1 METLT
6 TRFTNE
12 VFAPYLGL
20 LKSNYRFHQTFGHAH
35 QCWEDKL
42 TARELV
48 HGPFL
53 EKSQTYA
60 RGEPVEKLALHP
72 KTVETIKAR
81 LGGRGLYQHQTTAIG
96 LILSGDNA
104 IVATGT
110 SSGKTLCY
118 QIPILDDLVRDSSP
132 GLRAVIIYPLNALVN
147 DQLSEWEQI
156 LRNHPNIT
164 FARFTGQTPDSQ
176 KRYGELLKIQVEQEL
191 TEREP
196 QLSQA
201 QRQRKVED
209 EVAAR
214 LSAAPKN
221 RLNHRDAI
229 RARPP
234 HILVTNFSMLE
245 YLLERPVDAS
255 IFENARLRFLVLD
268 EIHAYRGVQSTEIG
282 FLIRRLKDRLRADR
296 ITCIGTSATLGDPDK
311 EESAAKV
318 RKFATDIFGAPFN
331 KPNPI
336 RGTAAKPELRTPS
349 HRPTAAQYQEAA
361 TALRQNEPTQSI
373 LKLLGVRV
381 AANDLADVMAHDENL
396 HRLRTEILTKPIL
409 LNDAAETLFPNTPKS
424 SETLQAL
431 LELVA
436 ASGKESEL
444 DQFLPTR
451 LHYFVRAQAG
461 LHVCLRSDCPGREK
475 AGPAFF
481 VSRQNDI
488 TSRGEQV
495 PDCSDGCCPDCH
507 AVGRRSLLVETVSCR
522 KCGYL
527 YGALQDLGPRR
538 AQNPDKQPGEPEA
551 AFDSFSTELGWAADS
566 FWSYFSVESDLPF
579 PKNAGAEEDEPDSEN
594 LLEVPKEIGWC
605 VCCGKKKSQGAGEN
619 CVCSIPHLR
628 KIQVF
633 HRQCDHRRTEN
644 LYAQTKKALP
654 CCPNCGA
661 RNASGIEPVQRFQ
674 ESEDETGLAMA
685 IPLAHFQVSPPPPTQ
700 KPPRKLLCFA
710 DHRQRA
716 AAFPSL
722 LEEET
727 FTHDLGRKIVQ
738 VVRNATT
745 SKIAVVELGGR
756 LFEGACE
763 DPSFFLPVSRFP
775 DDYDAT
781 ARESRRKHE
790 NLWIS
795 EALSYFGIPDSA
807 RESAEDLGLVAVE
820 YHVSENELVE
830 FQTLFSGQARSVT
843 DAAMQVLLA
852 YMRQAKAFT
861 LPGGIE
867 PDDLAFGRVT
877 ATIAFDS
884 KADTANNVK
893 GWLPRMSA
901 DGAFRHNAITS
912 YLARVTDLTGQPL
925 TEFANKVWH
934 SFTSAGLLIHK
945 QRHSKAWQLDHERI
959 IVKPAAHRHECPRCG
974 IVTAYSANGV
984 CPRKECDGKL
994 EAKPFDAQASNL
1006 IAQWVAD
1013 ESEPRFTTLKSE
1025 EHTAQINKEVAKRIE
1040 DQFRAPDGVNLLSST
1055 TTFEMGIN
1063 IGDLQKVLLRNA
1075 PPASANYVQR
1085 VGRAGRGKDKNSV
1098 CVTICRR
1105 TKYDADAWEEPSR
1118 LMSGTIRPPTVFL
1131 KNRLI
1136 AQRHFNAVAFA
1147 RFLRVKLRDELAL
1160 GELPGQKIS
1169 LEPFLPTAVREGIPP
1184 GLRKP
1189 GPDKFLA
1196 FPAWSLEQAAP
1207 GLFQTENCRELLA
1220 AVGDFS
1226 AGIRECIG
1234 KDGEGEDKQ
1243 KTGYHKALDEITRE
1257 LNALCREY
1265 QDVLKAYGARAAV
1278 SLEDA
1283 IKNLLTTD
1291 VIAEMARRG
1300 FLPRYA
1306 FPLDVT
1312 SMETGE
1318 TRWSANSDVELS
1330 RDRGIAISEFAP
1342 GAQVVARKQ
1351 VFTSAGLYVVS
1362 AEDKPKPRWYARC
1375 KACDQIQTA
1384 PTKEPLETPCRV
1396 CGEMMTHIHIARFVE
1411 PAAFSI
1417 RVDKSKRP
1425 HFRKATLLRQR
1436 QPLTHFTDRI
1446 EDSKFEDYGQ
1456 FLLGLK
1462 SDGSLFRYNL
1472 GPRNEGFVLCPVC
1485 GCSAPRRDFKK
1496 GANHQRLRPFMRNM
1510 DCQNPNLFGTGQH
1523 GIAYGHEFRSYCLV
1537 VRPKQRCDS
1546 AESLMFALQKGMCR
1560 VLELDASDVGVSR
1573 RWLNQRTD
1581 PGAKV
1586 EFILYDR
1593 TPGGAGFVE
1602 EGKARWNEVVGAAI
1616 EICQTT
1622 SSHVCELACYDCLK
1636 DFGNQSYHDKLDRQ
1650 SVLRFFGVGP

>member
-1 METLT
+1 MEPLT

-12 VFAPYLGL
+12 VFIPYLGL
-20 LKSNYRFHQTFGHAH
+20 LKSNYRFHRTFEHAR
-35 QCWEDKL
+35 QCWEAKL
-42 TARELV
+42 TEQELV

-60 RGEPVEKLALHP
+60 PGEPIEKLPLHT
-72 KTVETIKAR
+72 KTVQTIRAR
-81 LGGRGLYQHQTTAIG
+81 LGGRGLYQHQTTAIS
-96 LILSGDNA
+96 LILSGGNA
-104 IVATGT
+104 LVATGT

-118 QIPILDDLVRDSSP
+118 QIPILDNIVRDSSP
-132 GLRAVIIYPLNALVN
+132 GLRAIIIYPLNALVN

-156 LRNHPNIT
+156 LCSHPEIT

-176 KRYGELLKIQVEQEL
+176 KRYEELLRIQVEQEL

-209 EVAAR
+209 EMTAR
-214 LSAAPKN
+214 LAAAPKN

-234 HILVTNFSMLE
+234 HILITNFSMLE

-255 IFENARLRFLVLD
+255 IFENARLQFLVLD

-282 FLIRRLKDRLRADR
+282 FLIRRLKDRLRAER
-296 ITCIGTSATLGDPDK
+296 ITCIGTSATLGDPNK

-331 KPNPI
+331 PPNPI
-336 RGTAAKPELRTPS
+336 RGTAATPILLAPS
-349 HRPTAAQYQEAA
+349 HQPTAAQYQEAA
-361 TALRQNEPTQSI
+361 TALQQNQPTESI
-373 LKLLGVRV
+373 LKCLGFR
-381 AANDLADVMAHDENL
+381 AQADDLGDALAHDENL
-396 HRLRTEILTKPIL
+396 HRLRSEILTKPIL
-409 LNDAAETLFPNTPKS
+409 LTDAAKRLFPNTPTS
-424 SETLQAL
+424 SEALQAL

-436 ASGKESEL
+436 ASGKEGEL

-461 LHVCLRSDCPGREK
+461 LHVCLRNDCPGREK

-481 VSRQNDI
+481 VSRQNAM
-488 TSRGEQV
+488 TSRGEPV
-495 PDCSDGCCPDCH
+495 SDCPDGCCPDCH
-507 AVGRRSLLVETVSCR
+507 AVGRRALLVETVSCR

-566 FWSYFSVESDLPF
+566 FWSYFSVETDLPF
-579 PKNAGAEEDEPDSEN
+579 PKSNGADDDDPESEN
-594 LLEVPKEIGWC
+594 LLDVPKEISWC
-605 VCCGKKKSQGAGEN
+605 VCCGKKKSQGAGET
-619 CVCSIPHLR
+619 CVCSTPHLR
-628 KIQVF
+628 KIQIF
-633 HRQCDHRRTEN
+633 HRQCDHRKTEN

-685 IPLAHFQVSPPPPTQ
+685 IPLAHFQVSPPPSKQ

-727 FTHDLGRKIVQ
+727 FTHDLGRKLAE
-738 VVRNATT
+738 VVR
-745 SKIAVVELGGR
+745 AVGPAGVAVADLGNR
-756 LFEGACE
+756 LFDATRPDINGQANAKY
-763 DPSFFLPVSRFP
+763 DPDFFLPVSRFP
-775 DDYDAT
+775 DEMPGDP
-781 ARESRRKHE
+781 REREAIHRA
-790 NLWIS
+790 LWTG
-795 EALSYFGIPDSA
+795 EVLSYFGIPDSA

-820 YHVSENELVE
+820 YRVSERELSE
-830 FQTLFSGQARSVT
+830 FHTLFNGLPRGVT
-843 DAAMQVLLA
+843 DAALQILLG
-852 YMRQAKAFT
+852 YIRQSKAFT
-861 LPGGIE
+861 LPGGVN
-867 PDDLAFGRVT
+867 PDDPAFGRVT
-877 ATIAFDS
+877 ATIAFDLASDS
-884 KADTANNVK
+884 KIHVK
-893 GWLPRMSA
+893 GWLPKQA
-901 DGAFRHNAITS
+901 AAGTTRHNAITS
-912 YLARVTDLTGQPL
+912 FLGRVTGLADKPLLEFGEAVWTFLTS
-925 TEFANKVWH
+925 K
-934 SFTSAGLLIHK
+934 GLLHK
-945 QRHSKAWQLDHERI
+945 LTRPAAWQLDHERI
-959 IVKPAAHRHECPRCG
+959 IIKPTAQRHECPRCG
-974 IVTAYSANGV
+974 IVTAYSANSV

-994 EAKPFDAQASNL
+994 EAKPFKAQAGTL
-1006 IAQWVAD
+1006 IAQWVAN

-1040 DQFRAPDGVNLLSST
+1040 DEFRAEGVNLLSST

-1105 TKYDADAWEEPSR
+1105 TKYDADSWDEPSR

-1160 GELPGQKIS
+1160 GEPPGQKIA
-1169 LEPFLPTAVREGIPP
+1169 LEPFLPTAVRESIPP
-1184 GLRKP
+1184 GLRKL
-1189 GPDKFLA
+1189 GPDKFLP
-1196 FPAWSLEQAAP
+1196 FPVWSATQTAS
-1207 GLFQTENCRELLA
+1207 GLFKTENCRELLA

-1226 AGIRECIG
+1226 AGVRECG
-1234 KDGEGEDKQ
+1234 K
-1243 KTGYHKALDEITRE
+1243 GYEAALEEITRE
-1257 LNALCREY
+1257 LNALVKERKQLTDAGY
-1265 QDVLKAYGARAAV
+1265 DDSAKPIG
-1278 SLEDA
+1278 DA
-1283 IKNLLTTD
+1283 IKKLLAAD
-1291 VIAEMARRG
+1291 VIAELAKRG

-1312 SMETGE
+1312 SLETSFS
-1318 TRWSANSDVELS
+1318 RWSEDSDVELS

-1351 VFTSAGLYVVS
+1351 VFTSEGLYVMS
-1362 AEDKPKPRWYARC
+1362 ADDKPEPRWYARC
-1375 KACDQIQTA
+1375 KACDQIRTA
-1384 PTKEPLETPCRV
+1384 PTKEPLETPCPV
-1396 CGEMMTHIHIARFVE
+1396 CGEPKTHIDIARFVE

-1417 RVDKSKRP
+1417 RVDRSKRP

-1446 EDSKFEDYGQ
+1446 EDSKFEDAGQ
-1456 FLLGLK
+1456 FLLALK
-1462 SDGSLFRYNL
+1462 PDGSLFRYNL
-1472 GPRNEGFVLCPVC
+1472 GPRNDGFVLCPVC
-1485 GCSAPRRDFKK
+1485 GCSAPKRDFRRGPTHK
-1496 GANHQRLRPFMRNM
+1496 RLRPFMRNM
-1510 DCQNPNLFGTGQH
+1510 DCNNTNLWGTGQH

-1537 VRPKQRCDS
+1537 VRPRQRCDS

-1573 RWLNQRTD
+1573 RWLDQRTD
-1581 PGAKV
+1581 PSAKL

-1602 EGKARWNEVVGAAI
+1602 EGKARWNEVIAAAI
-1616 EICQTT
+1616 EICQPTPT
-1622 SSHVCELACYDCLK
+1622 HVCETACYDCLK
-1636 DFGNQSYHDKLDRQ
+1636 DFGNQSYHEKLSRQ
-1650 SVLRFFGVGP
+1650 SVLRFFGVGS

>member
-1 METLT
+1 MEPLT

-12 VFAPYLGL
+12 VFTPYLGL
-20 LKSNYRFHQTFGHAH
+20 LKSNYRFHRVFGHAR

-42 TARELV
+42 TAQELV

-60 RGEPVEKLALHP
+60 PGELIEKLALHA

-81 LGGRGLYQHQTTAIG
+81 LGGRGLYQHQTTALR
-96 LILSGDNA
+96 LILAGENS
-104 IVATGT
+104 IIATGT

-118 QIPILDDLVRDSSP
+118 QIPILNDLVRDSSP
-132 GLRAVIIYPLNALVN
+132 GLRAIIIYPLNALVN

-156 LRNHPNIT
+156 LRNHSNIA

-176 KRYGELLKIQVEQEL
+176 KRYEELLRIQIEQEL

-201 QRQRKVED
+201 QRQRKVEEEMAD
-209 EVAAR
+209 KLA
-214 LSAAPKN
+214 AAPKN

-234 HILVTNFSMLE
+234 HILITNFSMLE

-255 IFENARLRFLVLD
+255 IFENARLQFLVLD

-282 FLIRRLKDRLRADR
+282 FLIRRLKDRLRAER
-296 ITCIGTSATLGDPDK
+296 ITCIGTSATLGDPEK
-311 EESAAKV
+311 EESEKKV
-318 RKFATDIFGAPFN
+318 RDFAKDIFGSEFN

-336 RGTAAKPELRTPS
+336 RGTTAKPELLARP
-349 HRPTAAQYQEAA
+349 HCPTAAQYQEAA
-361 TALRQNEPTQSI
+361 NALRQNEPTPNI
-373 LKLLGVRV
+373 LKHLGVRA
-381 AANDLADVMAHDENL
+381 AANDLADVLAHDENL
-396 HRLRTEILTKPIL
+396 QRLRTEILTKPIL
-409 LNDAAETLFPNTPKS
+409 LADAAEKLFPSTPKS
-424 SETLQAL
+424 SEALQAL

-436 ASGKESEL
+436 ASGKEGEL

-461 LHVCLRSDCPGREK
+461 LHVCLRNDCPGREK

-481 VSRQNDI
+481 VSRQNEM
-488 TSRGEQV
+488 TSRGERV
-495 PDCSDGCCPDCH
+495 PDCPDGCCPDCH

-538 AQNPDKQPGEPEA
+538 AQNPDKQPGQPEA

-566 FWSYFSVESDLPF
+566 FWSYFSVEGDLPF
-579 PKNAGAEEDEPDSEN
+579 PKNVAAEEDEPDSEN
-594 LLEVPKEIGWC
+594 LLDVPKEISWC
-605 VCCGKKKSQGAGEN
+605 VCCGKKKSQGTGET
-619 CVCSIPHLR
+619 CVCANPHLR
-628 KIQVF
+628 KIQIF
-633 HRQCDHRRTEN
+633 HRQCDHRKTEN

-685 IPLAHFQVSPPPPTQ
+685 IPLAHFQVSPPPPKQ

-727 FTHDLGRKIVQ
+727 FTHDLGRKVAG
-738 VVRNATT
+738 VVR
-745 SKIAVVELGGR
+745 AVGPNGIPVADLGSR
-756 LFEGACE
+756 LFDATRPDISGRANASF
-763 DPSFFLPVSRFP
+763 DPDFFLPVSRFP
-775 DDYDAT
+775 DEMPGDP
-781 ARESRRKHE
+781 REREAIHRA
-790 NLWIS
+790 LWTG

-820 YHVSENELVE
+820 YRVSEKELAE
-830 FQTLFSGQARSVT
+830 FHALFSGLARPVT
-843 DAAMQVLLA
+843 DAALQVLLG
-852 YMRQAKAFT
+852 YIRQSKAFT
-861 LPGGIE
+861 LPGGVNR
-867 PDDLAFGRVT
+867 DDPAFGRVT
-877 ATIAFDS
+877 ATIAYDLAPDS
-884 KADTANNVK
+884 IVHVK
-893 GWLPRMSA
+893 GWLPKQTAS
-901 DGAFRHNAITS
+901 GTTRHNAITS
-912 YLARVTDLTGQPL
+912 FLARVTRLAGKPLLEFGETVWAFLTS
-925 TEFANKVWH
+925 K
-934 SFTSAGLLIHK
+934 GLLHK
-945 QRHSKAWQLDHERI
+945 LTQPAAWQLDHERI
-959 IVKPAAHRHECPRCG
+959 IIKPAAHRHECPHCG

-984 CPRKECDGKL
+984 CPRKECDGRL
-994 EAKPFDAQASNL
+994 EARPFDAQAGTL

-1040 DQFRAPDGVNLLSST
+1040 DEFRAEGVNLLSST

-1063 IGDLQKVLLRNA
+1063 IGDLQKVILRNA

-1160 GELPGQKIS
+1160 GEPPGQKIS
-1169 LEPFLPTAVREGIPP
+1169 LEPFLSTAVRESIPP
-1184 GLRKP
+1184 GLRKL

-1196 FPAWSLEQAAP
+1196 FRAWSLEQTASVF
-1207 GLFQTENCRELLA
+1207 FQTENCRELLA

-1226 AGIRECIG
+1226 AGIREC
-1234 KDGEGEDKQ
+1234 DKS
-1243 KTGYHKALDEITRE
+1243 YEAALEAITRE
-1257 LNALCREY
+1257 LSALVKERKQLTDAGY
-1265 QDVLKAYGARAAV
+1265 DDSARPIG
-1278 SLEDA
+1278 DA
-1283 IKNLLTTD
+1283 IKKLLAAD
-1291 VIAEMARRG
+1291 VIAELAKRG

-1312 SMETGE
+1312 SLETSFS
-1318 TRWSANSDVELS
+1318 RWSEDSDVELS

-1351 VFTSAGLYVVS
+1351 VFTSEGLYVMS
-1362 AEDKPKPRWYARC
+1362 ADDKPEPRWYARC

-1384 PTKEPLETPCRV
+1384 PTKEPLETPCPV
-1396 CGEMMTHIHIARFVE
+1396 CGEPKTHIHIARFVE

-1417 RVDKSKRP
+1417 RVDRSKRP

-1446 EDSKFEDYGQ
+1446 EDSKFEDYRQ
-1456 FLLGLK
+1456 FLLALK
-1462 SDGSLFRYNL
+1462 PDGSLFRYNL
-1472 GPRNEGFVLCPVC
+1472 GPRNDGFVLCPVC
-1485 GCSAPRRDFKK
+1485 GCSTPKRDFRRGPTHK
-1496 GANHQRLRPFMRNM
+1496 RLRPFMRNM
-1510 DCQNPNLFGTGQH
+1510 DCQNPGLWGTGQH

-1537 VRPKQRCDS
+1537 VRPKQRCES

-1581 PGAKV
+1581 PSAKV
-1586 EFILYDR
+1586 EFVLYDR

-1602 EGKARWNEVVGAAI
+1602 EGKTRWNEVVDAAI
-1616 EICQTT
+1616 DICQLAP
-1622 SSHVCELACYDCLK
+1622 SHVCESACYDCLK
-1636 DFGNQSYHDKLDRQ
+1636 DFGNQSYHDKLNRQ
-1650 SVLRFFGVGP
+1650 SVLRFFGVGS

>member
-1 METLT
+1 M
-6 TRFTNE
+6 
-12 VFAPYLGL
+12 
-20 LKSNYRFHQTFGHAH
+20 
-35 QCWEDKL
+35 
-42 TARELV
+42 
-48 HGPFL
+48 
-53 EKSQTYA
+53 
-60 RGEPVEKLALHP
+60 
-72 KTVETIKAR
+72 KAR
-81 LGGRGLYQHQTTAIG
+81 NNRR
-96 LILSGDNA
+96 
-104 IVATGT
+104 V
-110 SSGKTLCY
+110 TLR
-118 QIPILDDLVRDSSP
+118 Q
-132 GLRAVIIYPLNALVN
+132 
-147 DQLSEWEQI
+147 
-156 LRNHPNIT
+156 
-164 FARFTGQTPDSQ
+164 
-176 KRYGELLKIQVEQEL
+176 RYEELLRIQVEQEL
-191 TEREP
+191 TERKP

-209 EVAAR
+209 ELAAR
-214 LSAAPKN
+214 LAAAPKN
-221 RLNHRDAI
+221 RLNHREAI
-229 RARPP
+229 RAHPP
-234 HILVTNFSMLE
+234 HILITNFSMLE

-255 IFENARLRFLVLD
+255 IFENARLQFLVLD

-282 FLIRRLKDRLRADR
+282 FLIRRLKDRLHTDR

-311 EESAAKV
+311 AESEGKV

-331 KPNPI
+331 EPNPI
-336 RGTAAKPELRTPS
+336 RGTTAKPELRAPS
-349 HRPTAAQYQEAA
+349 HCPTAAQYQEAA
-361 TALRQNEPTQSI
+361 IALRQNEPTPSI
-373 LKLLGVRV
+373 LKRLGVRV
-381 AANDLADVMAHDENL
+381 VVNDLANVLAHDENL

-409 LNDAAETLFPNTPKS
+409 LADAAEKLFPNTPKS
-424 SETLQAL
+424 SEALQAL
-431 LELVA
+431 LELIA
-436 ASGKESEL
+436 ASGKEGQLEE
-444 DQFLPTR
+444 FLPTR

-461 LHVCLRSDCPGREK
+461 LHVCLRNDCPGREK

-481 VSRQNDI
+481 VSRQNDM
-488 TSRGEQV
+488 TSRGERV
-495 PDCSDGCCPDCH
+495 PDCPDGCCPDCH
-507 AVGRRSLLVETVSCR
+507 AVVRRSLVVETVSCR

-538 AQNPDKQPGEPEA
+538 AQNPEKRPGEPEA

-579 PKNAGAEEDEPDSEN
+579 PKNVGADEDEPDSEN
-594 LLEVPKEIGWC
+594 LLEVPKEINWC

-619 CVCSIPHLR
+619 CVCSTPHLR

-633 HRQCDHRRTEN
+633 HRQCDHRKTEN

-674 ESEDETGLAMA
+674 ESEDETGMAMA
-685 IPLAHFQVSPPPPTQ
+685 IPLAHFQVSPPPLNQ

-727 FTHDLGRKIVQ
+727 FTHDLGRKIDK
-738 VVRNATT
+738 VVR
-745 SKIAVVELGGR
+745 AVGPSGIPVTDLGSR
-756 LFEGACE
+756 LFDATRPDINGRANASY
-763 DPSFFLPVSRFP
+763 DPDFFLPISRFP
-775 DDYDAT
+775 DEMPGDP
-781 ARESRRKHE
+781 REREAIHRA
-790 NLWIS
+790 LWTG

-807 RESAEDLGLVAVE
+807 RESAEDLGLVAME
-820 YHVSENELVE
+820 YRVSEAELAE
-830 FQTLFSGQARSVT
+830 FDGLFDGLARGVT
-843 DAAMQVLLA
+843 DAALQVLLG
-852 YMRQAKAFT
+852 YIRQSKSFT
-861 LPGGIE
+861 LPGGVN
-867 PDDLAFGRVT
+867 PDDPAFGRVT
-877 ATIAFDS
+877 ATIAYDIAPDS
-884 KADTANNVK
+884 KIYVK
-893 GWLPRMSA
+893 GWLPKQSTE
-901 DGAFRHNAITS
+901 GSVRHNAITS
-912 YLARVTDLTGQPL
+912 FLSRVTGLTDKPL
-925 TEFANKVWH
+925 LEFGEKVWL
-934 SFTSAGLLIHK
+934 FLTSKGLLHK
-945 QRHSKAWQLDHERI
+945 LTRPAAWQLDHERI
-959 IVKPAAHRHECPRCG
+959 VIKPAAHRHECPRCG

-994 EAKPFDAQASNL
+994 EARPFDARAENL
-1006 IAQWVAD
+1006 ITRWVAD
-1013 ESEPRFTTLKSE
+1013 ASEPRFTTLKSE

-1040 DQFRAPDGVNLLSST
+1040 DEFKLEGVHVLSST

-1147 RFLRVKLRDELAL
+1147 RFLRVKLRDELVL

-1169 LEPFLPTAVREGIPP
+1169 LEPFLPTAMREGIPP
-1184 GLRKP
+1184 GLRKL
-1189 GPDKFLA
+1189 GPDKFLS
-1196 FPAWSLEQAAP
+1196 FLTWSLEQTATA
-1207 GLFQTENCRELLA
+1207 LFQSENCRELLA
-1220 AVGDFS
+1220 AVGDFL
-1226 AGIRECIG
+1226 AGIRECG
-1234 KDGEGEDKQ
+1234 NSYESAVAEVTK
-1243 KTGYHKALDEITRE
+1243 E
-1257 LNALCREY
+1257 LNALAKERKQLSDAGY
-1265 QDVLKAYGARAAV
+1265 DDAAKPV
-1278 SLEDA
+1278 GDA
-1283 IKNLLTTD
+1283 IKKLLAAD
-1291 VIAEMARRG
+1291 VIAELAKRG

-1312 SMETGE
+1312 TLETSF
-1318 TRWSANSDVELS
+1318 TRWSADSDVELS

-1342 GAQVVARKQ
+1342 EAQVIARKQ
-1351 VFTSAGLYVVS
+1351 VFTSKGLYIMGNDDES
-1362 AEDKPKPRWYARC
+1362 KHGWYARC
-1375 KACDQIQTA
+1375 KACDQIRVA
-1384 PTKEPLETPCRV
+1384 RTKEPLETPCQV
-1396 CGEMMTHIHIARFVE
+1396 CGEPKTHVHIARFVE

-1456 FLLGLK
+1456 FLLG
-1462 SDGSLFRYNL
+1462 SLFRYNL

-1496 GANHQRLRPFMRNM
+1496 GAKHQRLRPFMRNM
-1510 DCQNPNLFGTGQH
+1510 DCQNLNLWGTRQY
-1523 GIAYGHEFRSYCLV
+1523 GIAYGHEFRSFCLV
-1537 VRPKQRCDS
+1537 VRPKERS
-1546 AESLMFALQKGMCR
+1546 ASVESLMFALQKGMCR

-1581 PGAKV
+1581 PTAGV
-1586 EFILYDR
+1586 EIILYDR

-1602 EGKARWNEVVGAAI
+1602 EGKARWNEVLAAAI
-1616 EICQTT
+1616 DICQPTP
-1622 SSHVCELACYDCLK
+1622 SHVCEMACYDCLK

-1650 SVLRFFGVGP
+1650 SVLRFFGVGS

>member
-20 LKSNYRFHQTFGHAH
+20 LKSNYRFHRTFGHAR

-60 RGEPVEKLALHP
+60 PGELIEKLALHA

-96 LILSGDNA
+96 LILSGENA

-118 QIPILDDLVRDSSP
+118 QVPILDDLVRNSVP
-132 GLRAVIIYPLNALVN
+132 GLRAIIIYPLNALVN
-147 DQLSEWEQI
+147 DQLSEWEHI
-156 LRNHPNIT
+156 LQNHPNIS
-164 FARFTGQTPDSQ
+164 FARFTGQTPNSQ
-176 KRYGELLKIQVEQEL
+176 EDYERLLRVQIEQEL

-209 EVAAR
+209 ELAAR
-214 LSAAPKN
+214 FAAAPKN

-234 HILVTNFSMLE
+234 HILITNFSMLE

-255 IFENARLRFLVLD
+255 IFENARLQFLVLD

-282 FLIRRLKDRLRADR
+282 FLIRRLKDRLRSER
-296 ITCIGTSATLGDPDK
+296 VTCIGTSATLGDPDK
-311 EESAAKV
+311 AESAAKV
-318 RKFATDIFGAPFN
+318 RKFAADIFGAPFN
-331 KPNPI
+331 EPNPI
-336 RGTAAKPELRTPS
+336 RGRPAKPELRLPS
-349 HRPTAAQYQEAA
+349 HCPTVAQYQEAGA
-361 TALRQNEPTQSI
+361 SLRRNEAVPSI
-373 LKLLGVRV
+373 VQRLGVR
-381 AANDLADVMAHDENL
+381 AEAGDLGDVLAHDENL
-396 HRLRTEILTKPIL
+396 HRLRTGILTKPTL
-409 LNDAAETLFPNTPKS
+409 LTDAAERLFPNTPS
-424 SETLQAL
+424 SPEALQAL
-431 LELVA
+431 LELIA
-436 ASGKESEL
+436 ASGREEQL
-444 DQFLPTR
+444 DEFLPTR

-461 LHVCLRSDCPGREK
+461 LHVCLRRDCPGREK
-475 AGPAFF
+475 SGPAFF
-481 VSRQNDI
+481 VSRKNDT
-488 TSRGEQV
+488 TSRGEKV
-495 PDCSDGCCPDCH
+495 SDCPDGCCPDCH
-507 AVGRRSLLVETVSCR
+507 ATNRRSLLVETVSCR

-538 AQNPDKQPGEPEA
+538 AQSPDKQAGDPDA

-566 FWSYFSVESDLPF
+566 FWSYFSVENDLPF
-579 PKNAGAEEDEPDSEN
+579 PKSVGAEDDEPDTEN
-594 LLEVPKEIGWC
+594 LLEVPKEINWC
-605 VCCGKKKSQGAGEN
+605 AACGKKKSQGSGDN
-619 CVCSIPHLR
+619 CVCSASHLR
-628 KIQVF
+628 KIQIF
-633 HRQCDHRRTEN
+633 HRQCDNRSTDN
-644 LYAQTKKALP
+644 LYAPTKKALP

-685 IPLAHFQVSPPPPTQ
+685 IPLAHFQVSPPPPNTI
-700 KPPRKLLCFA
+700 PPRKLLCFA

-727 FTHDLGRKIVQ
+727 FTHDLGRKIVEF
-738 VVRNATT
+738 VR
-745 SKIAVVELGGR
+745 AVGSNGVPVAELGSR
-756 LFEGACE
+756 LFDATRPDIGGHANQAF
-763 DPSFFLPVSRFP
+763 DTGFFLPVSRLP
-775 DDYDAT
+775 DEMPGDP
-781 ARESRRKHE
+781 REREAIHRA
-790 NLWIS
+790 LWVG

-807 RESAEDLGLVAVE
+807 RESGEDLGLVAVG
-820 YHVSENELVE
+820 YRVSESELAE
-830 FQTLFSGQARSVT
+830 FHCLFSGLARGVT
-843 DAAMQVLLA
+843 DAALQVLLG
-852 YMRQAKAFT
+852 YIRQAKAFT
-861 LPGGIE
+861 LPGGVNS
-867 PDDLAFGRVT
+867 DDPAFGRVT
-877 ATIAFDS
+877 ATIAFDLAPDS
-884 KADTANNVK
+884 KIHVK
-893 GWLPRMSA
+893 GWIPKQSA
-901 DGAFRHNAITS
+901 EGSVRHNAITS
-912 YLARVTDLTGQPL
+912 FLSRLASLTDKPLLELAKSVWLFLT
-925 TEFANKVWH
+925 
-934 SFTSAGLLIHK
+934 SRGLLHK
-945 QRHSKAWQLDHERI
+945 LTRPAAWQLDHERI
-959 IVKPAAHRHECPRCG
+959 IIKPAAHRHECPRCG
-974 IVTAYSANGV
+974 IVTAYSAAGV

-994 EAKPFDAQASNL
+994 DAKPFAPESANL

-1013 ESEPRFTTLKSE
+1013 KSEPRFTTLKSE

-1040 DQFRAPDGVNLLSST
+1040 DQFRAQGVNLLSST

-1184 GLRKP
+1184 GLRKL
-1189 GPDKFLA
+1189 GPDKFLT
-1196 FPAWSLEQAAP
+1196 FPAWASEQTSKA
-1207 GLFQTENCRELLA
+1207 LFQSDNCRELLA

-1226 AGIRECIG
+1226 VGISECG
-1234 KDGEGEDKQ
+1234 KSYES
-1243 KTGYHKALDEITRE
+1243 ALGAIARE
-1257 LNALCREY
+1257 LNALVKERKQLTDAGY
-1265 QDVLKAYGARAAV
+1265 DDSAKPIG
-1278 SLEDA
+1278 DA
-1283 IKNLLTTD
+1283 IKKLLGAD
-1291 VIAEMARRG
+1291 VIAELAKGG

-1312 SMETGE
+1312 TLETSFN
-1318 TRWSANSDVELS
+1318 RWSADSDVELS

-1351 VFTSAGLYVVS
+1351 VFTSEGLYVMS
-1362 AEDKPKPRWYARC
+1362 ADDKPEPRWYARC

-1384 PTKEPLETPCRV
+1384 PTKEPLEAPCRV
-1396 CGEMMTHIHIARFVE
+1396 CGEPKTHIHIARFVE

-1417 RVDKSKRP
+1417 RVDRTKRP

-1446 EDSKFEDYGQ
+1446 EDSKFEDLSQ
-1456 FLLGLK
+1456 FQLALK
-1462 SDGSLFRYNL
+1462 PDGSLFRYNL

-1485 GCSAPRRDFKK
+1485 GCSKPKRDFTRGPTHK
-1496 GANHQRLRPFMRNM
+1496 RLRPFMRNM
-1510 DCQNPNLFGTGQH
+1510 NCQATTLWGTGQH
-1523 GIAYGHEFRSYCLV
+1523 GIAYGHEFRSFCLV
-1537 VRPKQRCDS
+1537 VRPKERAAS
-1546 AESLMFALQKGMCR
+1546 VESLMFALQKGMCR

-1573 RWLNQRTD
+1573 RWLKQRTD
-1581 PGAKV
+1581 PSAGV
-1586 EFILYDR
+1586 EIIFYDR

-1602 EGKARWNEVVGAAI
+1602 EGKTRWNEVIAAAI
-1616 EICQTT
+1616 QLCTT
-1622 SSHVCELACYDCLK
+1622 TPSHACEMACYDCLK

-1650 SVLRFFGVGP
+1650 SVLRFFGVGS

>member
-1 METLT
+1 MEPLT

-12 VFAPYLGL
+12 VFTPYLGL
-20 LKSNYRFHQTFGHAH
+20 LKSNYRFHRVFGHAR
-35 QCWEDKL
+35 QSWEDKL

-53 EKSQTYA
+53 EKSQSYA
-60 RGEPVEKLALHP
+60 PGEPIEKLALHAR
-72 KTVETIKAR
+72 TVQTVAAH
-81 LGGRGLYQHQTTAIG
+81 LVGRGLYEHQTTAIR
-96 LILSGDNA
+96 LILSGENA

-118 QIPILDDLVRDSSP
+118 QIPILDDLVRNSSP
-132 GLRAVIIYPLNALVN
+132 GLRAIIIYPLNALVN
-147 DQLSEWEQI
+147 DQLSEWEKF
-156 LRNHPNIT
+156 LRNHPDIT

-176 KRYGELLKIQVEQEL
+176 KRYEELLRTQVEQEF

-209 EVAAR
+209 EMTAR
-214 LSAAPKN
+214 LAEAPKN

-234 HILVTNFSMLE
+234 HILITNFSMLE

-255 IFENARLRFLVLD
+255 IFENARLQFLVLD

-282 FLIRRLKDRLRADR
+282 FLIRRLKDRLRAER

-331 KPNPI
+331 TPNPI
-336 RGTAAKPELRTPS
+336 RGTPAKPELRVPS
-349 HRPTAAQYQEAA
+349 HCPSAGQYQEAA
-361 TALRQNEPTQSI
+361 AALRQNEPMQGI
-373 LKLLGVRV
+373 LKCLDFHAGTD
-381 AANDLADVMAHDENL
+381 DLAHVLAHDENL
-396 HRLRTEILTKPIL
+396 HRLRTTILTKPIL
-409 LNDAAETLFPNTPKS
+409 LADAAEKLFPNTPKS
-424 SETLQAL
+424 SEALQSL
-431 LELVA
+431 LELIA
-436 ASGKESEL
+436 ASGKEGQLEE
-444 DQFLPTR
+444 FLPTR

-461 LHVCLRSDCPGREK
+461 LHVCLRNDCPGREM

-481 VSRQNDI
+481 VSRQNDM
-488 TSRGEQV
+488 TSHGEQV
-495 PDCSDGCCPDCH
+495 SDCPDGCCPDCH
-507 AVGRRSLLVETVSCR
+507 AIGRRSLFVETVSCR

-538 AQNPDKQPGEPEA
+538 AQNPDKQPGQPEA

-579 PKNAGAEEDEPDSEN
+579 PKSVGAEDDEPDTEN
-594 LLEVPKEIGWC
+594 LLEVPMELNWC
-605 VCCGKKKSQGAGEN
+605 VACGKKRFQGTGDN
-619 CVCSIPHLR
+619 CVCTSPHLR

-633 HRQCDHRRTEN
+633 HRQCDHRKTEN

-674 ESEDETGLAMA
+674 ESEDETGMAMA
-685 IPLAHFQVSPPPPTQ
+685 IPLAHFQVSPPTPDQ

-727 FTHDLGRKIVQ
+727 FTHDLGRKIAE
-738 VVRNATT
+738 VVRAVGSIGIPVTDLGSQLFDVTRPDINARANA
-745 SKIAVVELGGR
+745 S
-756 LFEGACE
+756 F
-763 DPSFFLPVSRFP
+763 DPDFFLPVSRFP
-775 DDYDAT
+775 DEMPGDP
-781 ARESRRKHE
+781 REREAIHRA
-790 NLWIS
+790 LWTG

-820 YHVSENELVE
+820 YRVSGAELAE
-830 FQTLFSGQARSVT
+830 FHSLFDGLDRGVT
-843 DAAMQVLLA
+843 DAALQALLG
-852 YMRQAKAFT
+852 YIRQSKSFT
-861 LPGGIE
+861 LPGGVN
-867 PDDLAFGRVT
+867 PDDPAFGRVT
-877 ATIAFDS
+877 ATITYDIAPDS
-884 KADTANNVK
+884 KIHVK
-893 GWLPRMSA
+893 GWLPKQ
-901 DGAFRHNAITS
+901 GAEGSVRHNAITS
-912 YLARVTDLTGQPL
+912 FLSRVTGL
-925 TEFANKVWH
+925 TEKPLLDFGEKVWL
-934 SFTSAGLLIHK
+934 FLTSKGLLHK
-945 QRHSKAWQLDHERI
+945 LTRPAAWQLDHERI
-959 IVKPAAHRHECPRCG
+959 IIKPTAHRHECPRCG
-974 IVTAYSANGV
+974 IVTAYSASGV

-994 EAKPFDAQASNL
+994 EARPFDARTGNL

-1013 ESEPRFTTLKSE
+1013 ASEPRFRTLKSE

-1040 DQFRAPDGVNLLSST
+1040 DAFRAEGVNLLSST

-1184 GLRKP
+1184 GLRKL

-1196 FPAWSLEQAAP
+1196 FPDWSAAQTAP
-1207 GLFQTENCRELLA
+1207 MLFQSDNCRELLS

-1226 AGIRECIG
+1226 GGIAECG
-1234 KDGEGEDKQ
+1234 RSYESALGEI
-1243 KTGYHKALDEITRE
+1243 ARE
-1257 LNALCREY
+1257 L
-1265 QDVLKAYGARAAV
+1265 G
-1278 SLEDA
+1278 SLVKEAKQLTDAGYYDSAKPIGDA
-1283 IKNLLTTD
+1283 IKKLLGAD
-1291 VIAEMARRG
+1291 VISELAKRG

-1312 SMETGE
+1312 SLETSFS
-1318 TRWSANSDVELS
+1318 RWSADSDVELS

-1351 VFTSAGLYVVS
+1351 VFTSEGLYVMS
-1362 AEDKPKPRWYARC
+1362 ADDKPEPRWYARC

-1396 CGEMMTHIHIARFVE
+1396 CGEPKTHIHIARFVE

-1456 FLLGLK
+1456 FLLALK
-1462 SDGSLFRYNL
+1462 PDGSLFRYNL

-1485 GCSAPRRDFKK
+1485 GCSKPKREFTPGPTHK
-1496 GANHQRLRPFMRNM
+1496 RLRPSMRNM
-1510 DCQNPNLFGTGQH
+1510 NCQVTTLWGTGQH
-1523 GIAYGHEFRSYCLV
+1523 GIAYGHEFRSFCLV
-1537 VRPKQRCDS
+1537 VRPKSRS
-1546 AESLMFALQKGMCR
+1546 ASVESLMFALQKGMCR
-1560 VLELDASDVGVSR
+1560 VLELDASDIGVSR

-1581 PGAKV
+1581 PSAGV
-1586 EFILYDR
+1586 EIILYDR

-1602 EGKARWNEVVGAAI
+1602 EGKARWNEVLAAATD
-1616 EICQTT
+1616 ICQTT
-1622 SSHVCELACYDCLK
+1622 PNHVCEMACYDCLK

-1650 SVLRFFGVGP
+1650 SVLRFFGIGS

>member
-1 METLT
+1 MEPLT

-20 LKSNYRFHQTFGHAH
+20 LKSNYRFHRAFGHAR
-35 QCWEDKL
+35 QSWEDKL

-60 RGEPVEKLALHP
+60 PGDAIEKLALHA
-72 KTVETIKAR
+72 KTAESIKAR
-81 LGGRGLYQHQTTAIG
+81 LGGRGLYQHQTIAIR
-96 LILSGDNA
+96 LVLSGENA

-118 QIPILDDLVRDSSP
+118 QVPILDDLARNSSR
-132 GLRAVIIYPLNALVN
+132 GLRAIIIYPLNALVN

-156 LRNHPNIT
+156 LRNHPDIT

-176 KRYGELLKIQVEQEL
+176 KRYEELLRIQVEQEL

-209 EVAAR
+209 ELAAS
-214 LSAAPKN
+214 LASAPKN

-234 HILVTNFSMLE
+234 HILITNFSMLE

-255 IFENARLRFLVLD
+255 IFENARLQFLVLD

-282 FLIRRLKDRLRADR
+282 FLIRRLKDRLRAER
-296 ITCIGTSATLGDPDK
+296 ITCIGTSATLGKD
-311 EESAAKV
+311 EAESRAKV
-318 RKFATDIFGAPFN
+318 RKFATEIFGAPFN
-331 KPNPI
+331 EPNPI
-336 RGTAAKPELRTPS
+336 RGETAKLEISTPS
-349 HRPTAAQYQEAA
+349 HRPTAALYQEAA
-361 TALRQNEPTQSI
+361 TALRQNEPLQSI
-373 LKLLGVRV
+373 LKRLGVRT
-381 AANDLADVMAHDENL
+381 AANDLADALAHDENV
-396 HRLRTEILTKPIL
+396 HRLRIEILTKPIL
-409 LNDAAETLFPNTPKS
+409 LNDAAEKLFPNMPKS
-424 SETLQAL
+424 SEALQAL
-431 LELVA
+431 LELIA
-436 ASGKESEL
+436 ASGKEGQLE
-444 DQFLPTR
+444 QFLPTR

-461 LHVCLRSDCPGREK
+461 LHVCLRNDCPGREK

-481 VSRQNDI
+481 VSRQNDL
-488 TSRGEQV
+488 TSRGERV
-495 PDCSDGCCPDCH
+495 PDCPAGCCPDCH

-579 PKNAGAEEDEPDSEN
+579 PKNTGADEDEPDSEN
-594 LLEVPKEIGWC
+594 LLEVPKEISWS

-619 CVCSIPHLR
+619 CVCSTPHLR

-685 IPLAHFQVSPPPPTQ
+685 IPLAHFQVSPPPPMQ

-727 FTHDLGRKIVQ
+727 FTHDLGRKVAG
-738 VVRNATT
+738 VVR
-745 SKIAVVELGGR
+745 AVGPIGIPVTDLGSR
-756 LFEGACE
+756 LFDATRPDISGRANASY
-763 DPSFFLPVSRFP
+763 DPDFFLPVSRFP
-775 DDYDAT
+775 DEMPGDP
-781 ARESRRKHE
+781 REKEAIHRA
-790 NLWIS
+790 LWTG
-795 EALSYFGIPDSA
+795 EVLSYFGIPDSA

-820 YHVSENELVE
+820 YRVSETELAE
-830 FQTLFSGQARSVT
+830 FQDLFDGLARSVT
-843 DAAMQVLLA
+843 DAALQVLLG
-852 YMRQAKAFT
+852 YIRQAKAFT
-861 LPGGIE
+861 LPGGVNQ
-867 PDDLAFGRVT
+867 DDPAFGRVT
-877 ATIAFDS
+877 ATITYDIAPDS
-884 KADTANNVK
+884 KISVK
-893 GWLPRMSA
+893 GWLPKQSA
-901 DGAFRHNAITS
+901 AGSVRQNAITS
-912 YLARVTDLTGQPL
+912 FLSRVTGLTGKPL
-925 TEFANKVWH
+925 LEFGEKVWV
-934 SFTSAGLLIHK
+934 FLTSKGLLHK
-945 QRHSKAWQLDHERI
+945 LTRPAAWQLDHERI
-959 IVKPAAHRHECPRCG
+959 IIKPAAHRHECPRCG
-974 IVTAYSANGV
+974 IVTAYSANRV
-984 CPRKECDGKL
+984 CPRKECAGKL
-994 EAKPFDAQASNL
+994 EAKPFVAQTGTL

-1013 ESEPRFTTLKSE
+1013 ESVPRFTTLKSE

-1040 DQFRAPDGVNLLSST
+1040 DQFRAPEGVNLLSST

-1105 TKYDADAWEEPSR
+1105 TKYDADAWKEPIR

-1184 GLRKP
+1184 GLRKL
-1189 GPDKFLA
+1189 GPDKYLA
-1196 FPAWSLEQAAP
+1196 FPVWSLEQTAP
-1207 GLFQTENCRELLA
+1207 ALFQTDNCRELLD

-1226 AGIRECIG
+1226 VGIRECG
-1234 KDGEGEDKQ
+1234 RRYD
-1243 KTGYHKALDEITRE
+1243 TALDEITRE
-1257 LNALCREY
+1257 LNALVKERKQLTDAGY
-1265 QDVLKAYGARAAV
+1265 DDSAKPIG
-1278 SLEDA
+1278 DA
-1283 IKNLLTTD
+1283 IKKLLATD
-1291 VIAEMARRG
+1291 VIAELAKRG

-1312 SMETGE
+1312 SLETSFS
-1318 TRWSANSDVELS
+1318 RWSVDSDVELN

-1351 VFTSAGLYVVS
+1351 VFTSEGLYVMS
-1362 AEDKPKPRWYARC
+1362 SDDKPEPRWYARC

-1384 PTKEPLETPCRV
+1384 PTKEPLETPCPV
-1396 CGEMMTHIHIARFVE
+1396 CGEPKTHIHIARFVE

-1417 RVDKSKRP
+1417 RVDRSKRP

-1446 EDSKFEDYGQ
+1446 KDADLEDHGQ
-1456 FLLGLK
+1456 FQLALK
-1462 SDGSLFRYNL
+1462 TDGSLFRYNL
-1472 GPRNEGFVLCPVC
+1472 GPRNDGFVLCPVC
-1485 GCSAPRRDFKK
+1485 GCSAPKRDFRRGHTHK
-1496 GANHQRLRPFMRNM
+1496 RLRPFMRNM
-1510 DCQNPNLFGTGQH
+1510 DCQNSSLWGTGQH
-1523 GIAYGHEFRSYCLV
+1523 GIAYGHEFRSFCLV
-1537 VRPKQRCDS
+1537 VRPKQRSDS
-1546 AESLMFALQKGMCR
+1546 VESLMFALQKGMCR
-1560 VLELDASDVGVSR
+1560 ILELDASDVGVSR

-1581 PGAKV
+1581 PSAKV
-1586 EFILYDR
+1586 EIILYDR

-1602 EGKARWNEVVGAAI
+1602 EGKARWNEVVAAAI
-1616 EICQTT
+1616 DICQPTP
-1622 SSHVCELACYDCLK
+1622 SHVCEMACYDCLK
-1636 DFGNQSYHDKLDRQ
+1636 DFGNQSYHDKLNRQ
-1650 SVLRFFGVGP
+1650 SVLRFFGIGS

>member
-1 METLT
+1 MEPLT

-12 VFAPYLGL
+12 VFTPYLGL
-20 LKSNYRFHQTFGHAH
+20 LKSNYRFHRAFGHARES
-35 QCWEDKL
+35 WEEKL
-42 TARELV
+42 TERELV

-60 RGEPVEKLALHP
+60 PGEPIEELALHAN
-72 KTVETIKAR
+72 TVETINAD
-81 LGGRGLYQHQTTAIG
+81 LGGRGLYEHQTIAIR
-96 LILSGDNA
+96 LALSGENA

-118 QIPILDDLVRDSSP
+118 QVPILDDLVRNSSQ
-132 GLRAVIIYPLNALVN
+132 GLRAIIIYPLNALVN
-147 DQLSEWEQI
+147 DQLSKWEQI
-156 LRNHPNIT
+156 LRNHSDIT

-176 KRYGELLKIQVEQEL
+176 KRYEELLRIQVEQEL
-191 TEREP
+191 IEREP
-196 QLSQA
+196 QLSEA
-201 QRQRKVED
+201 QRQRKVER
-209 EVAAR
+209 ELAAR
-214 LSAAPKN
+214 LAAAPKN

-234 HILVTNFSMLE
+234 HILITNFSMLE

-255 IFENARLRFLVLD
+255 IFENTRLQFLVLD

-282 FLIRRLKDRLRADR
+282 FLIRRLKDRLRTER
-296 ITCIGTSATLGDPDK
+296 VTCIGTSATLGKDE
-311 EESAAKV
+311 EESRAKV
-318 RKFATDIFGAPFN
+318 RQFATDIFGAPFSE
-331 KPNPI
+331 PNPI
-336 RGTAAKPELRTPS
+336 RGTTADPEIRTPS
-349 HRPTAAQYQEAA
+349 HRPTSAQYQEAA
-361 TALRQNEPTQSI
+361 TALRQNEPMQSV
-373 LKLLGVRV
+373 LKRLGVRV
-381 AANDLADVMAHDENL
+381 EANDLADALAYDENL

-409 LNDAAETLFPNTPKS
+409 LTDAAEKLFPNTPKS
-424 SETLQAL
+424 SEALQAL
-431 LELVA
+431 LELIA
-436 ASGKESEL
+436 ASGQEGQLEE
-444 DQFLPTR
+444 FLPTR

-461 LHVCLRSDCPGREK
+461 LHACLRNDCPGREK
-475 AGPAFF
+475 ADPAFF
-481 VSRQNDI
+481 VSRQNDM
-488 TSRGEQV
+488 TSRGERV
-495 PDCSDGCCPDCH
+495 PDCPDGCCPDCH

-538 AQNPDKQPGEPEA
+538 AQNPDKQPGQPEA

-566 FWSYFSVESDLPF
+566 FWSYFSAETDLPF
-579 PKNAGAEEDEPDSEN
+579 PKNVGAEDDDPDTEN
-594 LLEVPKEIGWC
+594 LLEVPKELNWC
-605 VCCGKKKSQGAGEN
+605 VACGKKRFQGAGDN
-619 CVCSIPHLR
+619 CVCSTPYLR

-633 HRQCDHRRTEN
+633 HRQCDHLKTEN

-674 ESEDETGLAMA
+674 ESEDETGMAMA
-685 IPLAHFQVSPPPPTQ
+685 IPLAHFQVSPPLLDQ

-727 FTHDLGRKIVQ
+727 FTHDLGRKIAA
-738 VVRNATT
+738 VVRDIGP
-745 SKIAVVELGGR
+745 IAIPVTDLGSR
-756 LFEGACE
+756 LFDATRGDINGRANASF
-763 DPSFFLPVSRFP
+763 DPDFFLPVSRFP
-775 DDYDAT
+775 DEMPGDP
-781 ARESRRKHE
+781 REREAIHRA
-790 NLWIS
+790 LWTG

-807 RESAEDLGLVAVE
+807 RESVEDLGLVAVE
-820 YHVSENELVE
+820 YRVSETELVE
-830 FQTLFSGQARSVT
+830 FRSLFDGLTQGIT
-843 DAAMQVLLA
+843 DAALQVLLG
-852 YMRQAKAFT
+852 YIRQSKSFT
-861 LPGGIE
+861 LPGGVN
-867 PDDLAFGRVT
+867 PDDPAFGRVT
-877 ATIAFDS
+877 PTITYNIAPDS
-884 KADTANNVK
+884 KIHVK
-893 GWLPRMSA
+893 GWLPKQSA
-901 DGAFRHNAITS
+901 RGSVRHNAITS
-912 YLARVTDLTGQPL
+912 FLSRVTGLTDKSL
-925 TEFANKVWH
+925 LEFGEKVWL
-934 SFTSAGLLIHK
+934 FLTSKGLLHK
-945 QRHSKAWQLDHERI
+945 LTRPAAWQLDHERI
-959 IVKPAAHRHECPRCG
+959 IIKPAAHRHECPRCE

-994 EAKPFDAQASNL
+994 KTKPFSAQTGTL
-1006 IAQWVAD
+1006 IAQWVSD
-1013 ESEPRFTTLKSE
+1013 ESKPRFTTLKSE

-1040 DQFRAPDGVNLLSST
+1040 DAFRAEGINLLSST

-1160 GELPGQKIS
+1160 GELLGQKIS
-1169 LEPFLPTAVREGIPP
+1169 MEPFLPTAVREGIPP
-1184 GLRKP
+1184 GLRKL

-1196 FPAWSLEQAAP
+1196 FPLWSLEQTATA
-1207 GLFQTENCRELLA
+1207 LFQSENCRELIA

-1226 AGIRECIG
+1226 VGIRECG
-1234 KDGEGEDKQ
+1234 SSYES
-1243 KTGYHKALDEITRE
+1243 ALAEVTKE
-1257 LNALCREY
+1257 LNALAKERKQLSDAGY
-1265 QDVLKAYGARAAV
+1265 DDAAKPV
-1278 SLEDA
+1278 GDA
-1283 IKNLLTTD
+1283 IKKLLAAD
-1291 VIAEMARRG
+1291 VIAELARRG

-1312 SMETGE
+1312 TLETGF
-1318 TRWSANSDVELS
+1318 TRWSADSDVELS

-1342 GAQVVARKQ
+1342 EAQVIARKQ
-1351 VFTSAGLYVVS
+1351 VFTSKGLYIIGNDDES
-1362 AEDKPKPRWYARC
+1362 KHGWYARC
-1375 KACDQIQTA
+1375 KACDQIRVA
-1384 PTKEPLETPCRV
+1384 GTKEPLETPCQV
-1396 CGEMMTHIHIARFVE
+1396 CGEPKAHVHIARFVE

-1462 SDGSLFRYNL
+1462 PDGSLFRYNL
-1472 GPRNEGFVLCPVC
+1472 GPRNEGFVLCTTC
-1485 GCSAPRRDFKK
+1485 GRSSPRRDFKK
-1496 GANHQRLRPFMRNM
+1496 GAKHQRLRPFMRNM
-1510 DCQNPNLFGTGQH
+1510 DCQSPNLWGTGQH
-1523 GIAYGHEFRSYCLV
+1523 GIAYGHEFRSFCLI
-1537 VRPKQRCDS
+1537 VRPKERSDS
-1546 AESLMFALQKGMCR
+1546 VESLMFALQKGMCR
-1560 VLELDASDVGVSR
+1560 VLELDASDIGVSR

-1581 PGAKV
+1581 PSAGV
-1586 EFILYDR
+1586 EIILYDR

-1602 EGKARWNEVVGAAI
+1602 EGKTRWTEVLAAAI
-1616 EICQTT
+1616 DICQTT
-1622 SSHVCELACYDCLK
+1622 PSHTCEMACYDCLK
-1636 DFGNQSYHDKLDRQ
+1636 DFGNQSYHDKLDRH
-1650 SVLRFFGVGP
+1650 SVLRFFDVLSPA